1 MPHEVV
7 TPNLGEIVLLVPQ
20 AFFYL
25 MSPSHPDNVIGGE
38 ATNVPTEPDTKT
50 PDRIP
55 HWTRYTSTLLRK
67 GFGVLVVRDSKLHQ
81 GPSDWDSGD

>member
-1 MPHEVV
+1 M
-7 TPNLGEIVLLVPQ
+7 LVPQ
-20 AFFYL
+20 AFWYL
-25 MSPSHPDNVIGGE
+25 MTPDHPNTVIGGQ
-38 ATNVPTEPDTKT
+38 ADVPTEPDTKT

-67 GFGVLVVRDSKLHQ
+67 GFGVLVVRDGKLAA